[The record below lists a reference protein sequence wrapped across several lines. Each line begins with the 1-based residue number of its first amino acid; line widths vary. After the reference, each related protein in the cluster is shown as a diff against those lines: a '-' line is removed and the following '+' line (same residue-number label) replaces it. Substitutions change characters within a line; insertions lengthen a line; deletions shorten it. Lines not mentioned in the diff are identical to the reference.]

1 MDNRESI
8 KKTKAGFEESFRLD
22 EFYNKQTRDEKHLEQ
37 ILNSV
42 PVEQGMKFLI
52 WEQARDISRFR
63 LPKNTASQKLS
74 AWISWKKRSRK
85 TAKKPTGAG
94 FAI

>member
-42 PVEQGMKFLI
+42 PVEQGMKIL
-52 WEQARDISRFR
+52 D
-63 LPKNTASQKLS
+63 L
-74 AWISWKKRSRK
+74 
-85 TAKKPTGAG
+85 
-94 FAI
+94 